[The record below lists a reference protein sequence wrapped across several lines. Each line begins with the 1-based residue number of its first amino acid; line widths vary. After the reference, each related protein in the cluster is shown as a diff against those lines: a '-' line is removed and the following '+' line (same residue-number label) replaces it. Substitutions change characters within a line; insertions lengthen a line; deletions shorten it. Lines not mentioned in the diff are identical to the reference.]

1 MSNISP
7 DKIVVVCHCKDNRSE
22 VAFHDGRE
30 LDETIKFI
38 DPVGCKGTNTWS
50 EIPDASLFVVW
61 GVNCP
66 VVEPLQYPGQE
77 ENDYD
82 ILIDILDNS
91 WKALEPGGSVY
102 FGGMRYNKSLATDI
116 QTYINNNRSQYQS
129 WIISCLTHAEVK
141 EKLKFV
147 INIKEQQKTA
157 YIVFT
162 KPASGGIK
170 KKSRRSRRSRRSRK
184 TKRNKK

>member
-22 VAFHDGRE
+22 VAFDDDRE

-50 EIPDASLFVVW
+50 EIPNASLLVVW

-66 VVEPLQYPGQE
+66 VAEPLQFPGE
-77 ENDYD
+77 EGNDYD
-82 ILIDILDNS
+82 ILIDILENS
-91 WKALEPGGSVY
+91 WKALHPGGSVY
-102 FGGMRYNKSLATDI
+102 FGGMRYDKRLVGGI
-116 QTYINNNRSQYQS
+116 QTYIDNNRSKYQS
-129 WIISCLTHAEVK
+129 WSVSCFTHDEVK
-141 EKLKFV
+141 EKLGFA
-147 INIKEQQKTA
+147 INIKEQQKKA
-157 YIVFT
+157 YIIFT

-170 KKSRRSRRSRRSRK
+170 KKSTRSRRSKRSRK